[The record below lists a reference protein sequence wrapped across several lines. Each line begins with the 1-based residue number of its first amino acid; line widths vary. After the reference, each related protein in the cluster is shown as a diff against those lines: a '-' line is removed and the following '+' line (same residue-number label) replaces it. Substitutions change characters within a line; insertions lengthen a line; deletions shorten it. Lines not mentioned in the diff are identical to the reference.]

1 MDSPGQIGG
10 NGDSLSAR
18 VLPKGRFHHLIR
30 TSVGEEVELSAR
42 LHNPSYSSAEGISV
56 SLSISA
62 ERGICW
68 RILATAKVQ
77 SFPGE
82 DHPRLGPTL
91 IRIGRG
97 ESGRLEY
104 VKGSAGCWTKKGTSS
119 PPGSPTI

>member
-1 MDSPGQIGG
+1 MPTEAAELLRESAPGFMEAKPPT
-10 NGDSLSAR
+10 SVR
-18 VLPKGRFHHLIR
+18 P
-30 TSVGEEVELSAR
+30 SVGEEVELSVR

-62 ERGICW
+62 ERGVCW

-91 IRIGRG
+91 IRIGAASPAGSNMSRARRG
-97 ESGRLEY
+97 Y
-104 VKGSAGCWTKKGTSS
+104 WTKKGTLSA
-119 PPGSPTI
+119 PGSPTI